1 LNIDLAKVEA
11 VRRRLASMFSGTY
24 VDVVDADGSAVEFRL
39 RPIGLG
45 PRRVRISR
53 ELFHDQG
60 SGDEI
65 LPYAARE
72 LLKRGSLLITAEGI
86 EFEGELR

>member
-1 LNIDLAKVEA
+1 MNIDPAKVDA

-53 ELFHDQG
+53 ELFADRAG
-60 SGDEI
+60 EEL

-72 LLKRGSLLITAEGI
+72 LIERGSLRITAEGI
-86 EFEGELR
+86 ELEGELR